1 MTLTRTQLK
10 AQHRRER
17 DKRVCDRIKA
27 VLLCDKGWSIA
38 TIAEALLL
46 SEDAIRE
53 HITEYR
59 DSKKLKPEN
68 GGSTEKLSLKQSELI
83 IGNLRIL
90 DQQCLFFF
98 QHWRHLGLTQS

>member
-1 MTLTRTQLK
+1 MIQSKGGLGKGLTDNKSYKYT
-10 AQHRRER
+10 
-17 DKRVCDRIKA
+17 V
-27 VLLCDKGWSIA
+27 
-38 TIAEALLL
+38 
-46 SEDAIRE
+46 RE

-90 DQQCLFFF
+90 DQQCLVFF

>member
-1 MTLTRTQLK
+1 M
-10 AQHRRER
+10 
-17 DKRVCDRIKA
+17 
-27 VLLCDKGWSIA
+27 LLCDKGWSIA

-90 DQQCLFFF
+90 DQQCLVFFSTLAT
-98 QHWRHLGLTQS
+98 LGANSILGQDFRSRVRDKFRPIHAPVMGF

>member
-90 DQQCLFFF
+90 DQQCLVFF